1 MERAGGFY
9 NDDLMDA
16 TYFLVVDF
24 LPPSAV
30 VDDVFPFLPDASQ
43 ILQFGRVKARENQFQ
58 RIVLVPVCGAK
69 KISPSAFSL
78 TKKRT
83 ETRGREPVTSQ
94 TLNQIR
100 RGRRSTGPF
109 VLVHFANRRKSSRNS
124 F

>member
-69 KISPSAFSL
+69 KNL
-78 TKKRT
+78 TVSIFFDKKKNRDQRT
-83 ETRGREPVTSQ
+83 RTSH
-94 TLNQIR
+94 LPDVESN
-100 RGRRSTGPF
+100 P
-109 VLVHFANRRKSSRNS
+109 
-124 F
+124 